1 MRGSRGSARSDPVS
15 LLKDQTATWVP
26 ELVPVRNRRMLSSPF
41 AFHRG
46 SVAIMA
52 ADLARTPTTG
62 ILVQLCGDAQLGN
75 FGAYASGDQQLLFDM
90 NDFDETLRGP
100 WEWDVKRL
108 MASLAILGRERG
120 FDDGERATVVRSAAA
135 AYREAMREFAALGA
149 LELWYSRL
157 TVADVQQRWV
167 RPAPTKVRRAFERQ
181 VAKAMKSHSVP
192 RMAPVAELDGT
203 LELEPM
209 LEKLLSGARAS
220 LSVGRRHLLE
230 EFRYADATRTVVDVG
245 AGTQTW
251 VVRMLG
257 IVDDEPLLL
266 QLKQADQSA
275 LAPYAG
281 RSRFDNQGQRVAV
294 GQQLMQASS
303 DLFLAWTRG
312 V

>member
-1 MRGSRGSARSDPVS
+1 MHAALGLDSAPRELPRPRTWPDVEEGRGARSEQARRGKSVRSYVTRSSHGAWEPGMARSDPVS

-26 ELVPVRNRRMLSSPF
+26 EPVPVRNRRMLSSPF

-149 LELWYSRL
+149 LELWYSASPWL
-157 TVADVQQRWV
+157 TSSSAGCD
-167 RPAPTKVRRAFERQ
+167 RP
-181 VAKAMKSHSVP
+181 P
-192 RMAPVAELDGT
+192 R
-203 LELEPM
+203 
-209 LEKLLSGARAS
+209 
-220 LSVGRRHLLE
+220 
-230 EFRYADATRTVVDVG
+230 RYAG
-245 AGTQTW
+245 
-251 VVRMLG
+251 
-257 IVDDEPLLL
+257 PS
-266 QLKQADQSA
+266 SA
-275 LAPYAG
+275 
-281 RSRFDNQGQRVAV
+281 RSRR
-294 GQQLMQASS
+294 
-303 DLFLAWTRG
+303 R
-312 V
+312 